1 MIFRSG
7 WFAALALGAVSLC
20 RAEPALFTWD
30 ELVTL
35 YQQDTPPAP
44 IAEKLHALLTTPFV
58 SNAASEAGRQPR
70 KPSSPELGPFLRVVQ
85 WNIER
90 GLEFDAVRL
99 AFSDP
104 NKFIALMEDKGS
116 KQSEHELARVREQ
129 ISILTDADVIVLN
142 EVDWGLNRTRFRNV
156 AKDLADA
163 LGMNYAWGAEFVEVD
178 PITMGIDQHL
188 VIQEVEERYK
198 DEAGQKQEILNYIHD
213 IMKPDPE
220 RYKGLHGSAIL
231 SRYPLSNVRLAPF
244 RYQGHDWYAG
254 EKKRKGPLAKGEGKA
269 SMEVFKEQ
277 FIRQVRRGGRMMLMA
292 DIVDPMIPSGN
303 ATVVATHLEDETQ
316 PVNRRKQMEELLEQ
330 VRSIRHP
337 VIVAGDMNTSDQDG
351 APITVGRLF
360 KEHFGS
366 AKWWASE
373 GVTEAVS
380 YTTPFGLFYQA
391 TVGTTGFARKLEDPT
406 ERSVPIIADNPE
418 AKFFELVENFRFAD
432 GTAFDF
438 RGDRRRTANG
448 HGGRLADSNERALK
462 GFEPTE
468 ELGRHYG
475 PVGKYKLDWI
485 FVKPGDLQHPEDRH
499 GPLRFAPHFARTIQ
513 TLNHAIPERIS
524 DHNPIVVDLPLGEPG
539 REPEA
544 VPETE
549 AISDRKTP
557 AATAPQSVSGEG
569 SSAGLAAKD

>member
-1 MIFRSG
+1 MKLTIFRSA
-7 WFAALALGAVSLC
+7 WLAMLAVWLVSPSW
-20 RAEPALFTWD
+20 AESELLTWD

-44 IAEKLHALLTTPFV
+44 LAQKLHALLTTPFV
-58 SNAASEAGRQPR
+58 SNAASDAGKQPR
-70 KPSSPELGPFLRVVQ
+70 KPASPELGPFLRVVQ

-104 NKFIALMEDKGS
+104 NKFIALTEDKGS
-116 KQSEHELARVREQ
+116 KINEHEVARVREQ
-129 ISILTDADVIVLN
+129 ISILKDADVIVLN

-156 AKDLADA
+156 AKELADA
-163 LGMNYAWGAEFVEVD
+163 LDMNYAWGVEFVEVD
-178 PITMGIDQHL
+178 PLTMGIDQHL
-188 VIQEVEERYK
+188 VIQEVEDTYK
-198 DEAGQKQEILNYIHD
+198 DQAGEKQEILNYIHD

-231 SRYPLSNVRLAPF
+231 SRYPLSNVRLVPF
-244 RYQGHDWYAG
+244 RFQGHDWYAD
-254 EKKRKGPLAKGEGKA
+254 EKKRRGPLAKGEGKA

-277 FIRQVRRGGRMMLMA
+277 FIRQVRRGGRMMLIA
-292 DIVDPMIPSGN
+292 DITDPMIPSGS

-316 PVNRRKQMEELLEQ
+316 PKNRRRQMEELLEQ
-330 VRSIRHP
+330 VRDIRHP
-337 VIVAGDMNTSDQDG
+337 VIVVGDMNTSDQDG

-360 KEHFGS
+360 KQHFGS

-373 GVTEAVS
+373 GVSEAVS

-418 AKFFELVENFRFAD
+418 AKFFDLVEHFRFAD

-448 HGGRLADSNERALK
+448 RGGRLADSNERALK

-485 FVKPGDLQHPEDRH
+485 FVKPGGLQEPDQHH

-539 REPEA
+539 HEAEA
-544 VPETE
+544 VTTE
-549 AISDRKTP
+549 KTLGAAVSESGSG
-557 AATAPQSVSGEG
+557 AATAT
-569 SSAGLAAKD
+569 ADR